1 MLIFALLSPPLV
13 IKLDMNR
20 ILLLF
25 IILALA
31 VSSAFMFDKD
41 GDSSPDVL
49 GGSFMEDVIVVNRD
63 SGKHRWT
70 LNAEKVQIPPD
81 GKSSRLNFVT
91 IDLPEHGMK
100 VESDSGL
107 YDLGNRNLTL
117 TGNIKART
125 DDYLIRTDSIHLESS
140 TGELS
145 TPDLV
150 VLEGRN
156 FTIQGE
162 GFKANSDKKVT
173 FKNNVK
179 AMFL

>member
-1 MLIFALLSPPLV
+1 V
-13 IKLDMNR
+13 NR

-25 IILALA
+25 IVLALA
-31 VSSAFMFDKD
+31 VTSAFMLDKK
-41 GDSSPDVL
+41 GDSSPDAMA
-49 GGSFMEDVIVVNRD
+49 GSFMEDVTVVNKGA
-63 SGKHRWT
+63 GKHRWT
-70 LNAEKVQIPPD
+70 LNAEEVQIPSS
-81 GKSSRLNFVT
+81 GKSSRMNFVT
-91 IDLPEHGMK
+91 IDLPEHGMQ

-117 TGNIKART
+117 TGNIEAKT
-125 DDYLIRTDSIHLESS
+125 DDYLIRTDSMHLDPR

-156 FTIQGE
+156 FSIQGE

-179 AMFL
+179 AMFF

>member
-1 MLIFALLSPPLV
+1 M
-13 IKLDMNR
+13 IKLDVSR

-31 VSSAFMFDKD
+31 VSSAFMFGNDE
-41 GDSSPDVL
+41 DSSPDIL
-49 GGSFMEDVIVVNRD
+49 GSSFMEDVTVVNRD

-81 GKSSRLNFVT
+81 GKSSRLSSVT
-91 IDLPEHGMK
+91 IDLPEHGMQ

-107 YDLGNRNLTL
+107 YDLGNSNLTL
-117 TGNIKART
+117 TGNIRART
-125 DDYLIRTDSIHLESS
+125 DDYLIRTDSMHLESS

-145 TPDLV
+145 SPGLV

-156 FTIQGE
+156 FSIQGE
-162 GFKANSDKKVT
+162 GFTANSDKKVT

-179 AMFL
+179 ATFF